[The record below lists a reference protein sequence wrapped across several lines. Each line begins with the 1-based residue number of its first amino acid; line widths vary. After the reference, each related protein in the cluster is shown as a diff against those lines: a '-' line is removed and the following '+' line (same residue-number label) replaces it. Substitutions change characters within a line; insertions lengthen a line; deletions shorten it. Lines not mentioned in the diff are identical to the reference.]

1 MLPPELFYNP
11 QYQALTPAAGRFY
24 IFLNVYRESEEQR
37 ACLFEALTEY
47 NRLYDLG
54 LSDFDIQNEA
64 RPTKGSKYNQGY
76 FVAPMK
82 HLEAAGFKKNYV
94 TKLKKE
100 LIDKGFIK
108 INQSDYINPDYLI
121 GYDYYSVYLYGVDE
135 PRRLSPIGRE
145 TLRRL
150 FTIVDNDKIE

>member
-1 MLPPELFYNP
+1 MSSKSRIHGWLCPGETSGRFLMLPPELFYNP

-47 NRLYDLG
+47 NRIYDLG

-64 RPTKGSKYNQGY
+64 RPTKGSKYNQGF

-100 LIDKGFIK
+100 LIDTGFIK
-108 INQSDYINPDYLI
+108 IAYGKKGRFNGWNQNTT
-121 GYDYYSVYLYGVDE
+121 VYQFIKDWQQA
-135 PRRLSPIGRE
+135 
-145 TLRRL
+145 
-150 FTIVDNDKIE
+150 ND